1 MSFDLAPVVTLQ
13 ILTRVEDAPISDC
26 VTVVICSFLI
36 SMVLQFLLQRE
47 TNWTSALFRA
57 GCIAPRIRSITDRH
71 LLLPMSQSHIA
82 LGASYDALTRYREQY
97 EVSTFHCGN
106 MCEVRRLLST
116 GKLLNCV
123 DWTEQPANSLVFA
136 VLAQVFQ
143 LFFSLVTYDG
153 LYADSHLFAM
163 LTI

>member
-1 MSFDLAPVVTLQ
+1 
-13 ILTRVEDAPISDC
+13 
-26 VTVVICSFLI
+26 
-36 SMVLQFLLQRE
+36 MVLQFLLQRE

-57 GCIAPRIRSITDRH
+57 GYIAPRIRSITDRH

-82 LGASYDALTRYREQY
+82 LGVSYDALTRYRGQY
-97 EVSTFHCGN
+97 EVSTFLCGN

-123 DWTEQPANSLVFA
+123 NWTEQPGHLLVFA

-143 LFFSLVTYDG
+143 LFSLVTYDG

>member
-1 MSFDLAPVVTLQ
+1 MTLQ

-26 VTVVICSFLI
+26 GTVVICSFLI

-57 GCIAPRIRSITDRH
+57 GYVSSRIQSITDRR
-71 LLLPMSQSHIA
+71 LLLPMSQSHTA
-82 LGASYDALTRYREQY
+82 LGVSYDALTRCREQY
-97 EVSTFHCGN
+97 EVSTFRWGN
-106 MCEVRRLLST
+106 ICEVRRLLST

-123 DWTEQPANSLVFA
+123 HWTEQPGHSLVFA

-143 LFFSLVTYDG
+143 LFSLVTYDG

>member
-1 MSFDLAPVVTLQ
+1 MTLQ

-26 VTVVICSFLI
+26 VTVVICYFLI

-47 TNWTSALFRA
+47 TNWTSALFRV
-57 GCIAPRIRSITDRH
+57 GYISSRIRSITDRR
-71 LLLPMSQSHIA
+71 LLLPMSQSHTA
-82 LGASYDALTRYREQY
+82 LGVSYDTLTRYREQY
-97 EVSTFHCGN
+97 EVSTFRCGN

-123 DWTEQPANSLVFA
+123 NWTEQPAHSLIFA
-136 VLAQVFQ
+136 VLAQVCQ
-143 LFFSLVTYDG
+143 LFSLVTYDG